1 MREWERERARNR
13 ERKIKIRLKVSLAC
27 NYHCDRST
35 YTEKGKKVKEEQ
47 REGKRYKP

>member
-1 MREWERERARNR
+1 VREWER
-13 ERKIKIRLKVSLAC
+13 KINIRLKVSIAG